1 MYIVIR
7 KEENYIAMNLGDLTL
22 AEVLVILS
30 GVVTFIN
37 VVNTLRIHSKKAQD
51 KILEPNTEKIDEL
64 GKKLDDTCKK
74 IDEKIDGLED
84 TFTKKIDKIEYESCK
99 TFLVSTIAEIKRMN
113 ELGQEVDEVLKK
125 RFFERYDKYIAMGGN
140 TYVKHEVE
148 RLKKDGII

>member
-1 MYIVIR
+1 M
-7 KEENYIAMNLGDLTL
+7 T
-22 AEVLVILS
+22 EVLVILS

-37 VVNTLRIHSKKAQD
+37 VVNTLRTHSKKAQD

-74 IDEKIDGLED
+74 INEKIDGLED

-113 ELGQEVDEVLKK
+113 ELGQEVDGVLKK
-125 RFFERYDKYIAMGGN
+125 RFFERYDRYIAMGGN
-140 TYVKHEVE
+140 TYVKSEVE
-148 RLKKDGII
+148 KLKKNGII

>member
-1 MYIVIR
+1 
-7 KEENYIAMNLGDLTL
+7 MNVGDLTL
-22 AEVLVILS
+22 TEVLVILS

-37 VVNTLRIHSKKAQD
+37 VVNTLRTHSKKAQD

-74 IDEKIDGLED
+74 INEKIDGLED

-113 ELGQEVDEVLKK
+113 ELGQEVDGVLKK
-125 RFFERYDKYIAMGGN
+125 RFFERYDRYIAMGGN
-140 TYVKHEVE
+140 TYVKSEVE
-148 RLKKDGII
+148 KLKKNGII

>member
-1 MYIVIR
+1 
-7 KEENYIAMNLGDLTL
+7 MNLGNLTL
-22 AEVLVILS
+22 SEVLVILS
-30 GVVTFIN
+30 GIAAFVNVIN
-37 VVNTLRIHSKKAQD
+37 NLRDHSKKAQD
-51 KILEPNTEKIDEL
+51 KILEPSTEKIDEL

-125 RFFERYDKYIAMGGN
+125 RFFEQYDKYIAMGGN